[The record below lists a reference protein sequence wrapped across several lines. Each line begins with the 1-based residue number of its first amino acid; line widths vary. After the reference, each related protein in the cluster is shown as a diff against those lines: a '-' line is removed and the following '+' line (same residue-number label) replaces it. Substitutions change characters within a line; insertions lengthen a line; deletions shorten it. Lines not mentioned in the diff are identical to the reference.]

1 MQTIINKMDKK
12 QILYIITYTGNL
24 KITHTMFLQNRNR
37 LTDTEHKLV
46 VASRERER
54 KWAK

>member
-1 MQTIINKMDKK
+1 MDKK
-12 QILYIITYTGNL
+12 QILYIITYTGNV
-24 KITHTMFLQNRNR
+24 KITHTMFLQNRNS

-54 KWAK
+54 KWSKIGGED

>member
-1 MQTIINKMDKK
+1 MDKK
-12 QILYIITYTGNL
+12 QILYIITYTGNV
-24 KITHTMFLQNRNR
+24 KITHKMFLQNRNS

-54 KWAK
+54 KWSKIGGED